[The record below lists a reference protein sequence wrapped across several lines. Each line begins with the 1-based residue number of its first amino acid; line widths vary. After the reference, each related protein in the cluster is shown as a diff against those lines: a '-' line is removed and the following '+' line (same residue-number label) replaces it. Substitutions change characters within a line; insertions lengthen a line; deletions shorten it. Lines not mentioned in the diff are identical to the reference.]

1 MAMITVHHWH
11 DMDKGLKE
19 LRRVTKHQVVIMTF
33 DPEQLDNFWN
43 ADYFPEVIDVE
54 KASILLLTLLKTAL
68 ADIVKLFLSQFH

>member
-1 MAMITVHHWH
+1 
-11 DMDKGLKE
+11 
-19 LRRVTKHQVVIMTF
+19 MTF